1 MIRIAVAALT
11 LIASTSLAEA
21 TNTPCSQ
28 SKGGVKACMGGK
40 FLCND
45 GSISAS
51 KKTCSGYDGGGSVS
65 DDAEDGAGGSS
76 GRARRAKR
84 S

>member
-11 LIASTSLAEA
+11 LIASTSLTEA
-21 TNTPCSQ
+21 TNTPCFQ

-51 KKTCSGYDGGGSVS
+51 KKTCSGYGGGGSVP
-65 DDAEDGAGGSS
+65 DDAEDGAGGGS
-76 GRARRAKR
+76 GHGRKGKR